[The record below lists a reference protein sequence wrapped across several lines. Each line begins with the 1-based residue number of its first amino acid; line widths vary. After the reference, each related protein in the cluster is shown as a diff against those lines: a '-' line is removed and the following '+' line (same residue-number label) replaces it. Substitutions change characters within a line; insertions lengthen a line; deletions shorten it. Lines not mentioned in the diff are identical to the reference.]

1 MPGTEDKDQINI
13 SYYTTVSYS
22 FLRGF
27 PTMHQLSKFDPLNF
41 VLLTI
46 S

>member
-1 MPGTEDKDQINI
+1 MPGIEDKDQIHI
-13 SYYTTVSYS
+13 SYTTVSYS

-27 PTMHQLSKFDPLNF
+27 TAMHQLSKFNLLNF